1 MRHFKKNHEGFTL
14 LEVII
19 SLAILGIIMA
29 ALLSLFTSDIR
40 LVFNAGQQSEANIEA
55 QKIVDKIYEETISKS
70 VSQLPTE
77 INLIMTNMGLDGQY
91 EKSTSQ
97 ADFNSAYV
105 NKRIRYYLTTETLLS
120 GSTTPVINLKL
131 YYDNGEKYVCIS
143 TPLAN

>member
-1 MRHFKKNHEGFTL
+1 MKHLKNHQGFTL

-29 ALLSLFTSDIR
+29 ALLSLFTSDVR
-40 LVFNAGQQSEANIEA
+40 LVFNAGHQSEANIEA

-77 INLIMTNMGLDGQY
+77 INQILTDMGLDGEY
-91 EKSTSQ
+91 EKSTSLV
-97 ADFNSAYV
+97 DFNSAY
-105 NKRIRYYLTTETLLS
+105 NDKRIRYYLTTEALLS
-120 GSTTPVINLKL
+120 GTSTPVINLKV
-131 YYDNGEKYVCIS
+131 YYDHGDKFVNIS

>member
-1 MRHFKKNHEGFTL
+1 MKRLKNHQGFTL

-29 ALLSLFTSDIR
+29 ALLSLFTSDVR
-40 LVFNAGQQSEANIEA
+40 LVFNAGHQSEANIEA

-77 INLIMTNMGLDGQY
+77 INQILTDMGLDGQY
-91 EKSTSQ
+91 EKATSLV
-97 ADFNSAYV
+97 DFNSAYSD
-105 NKRIRYYLTTETLLS
+105 KRVRYYLTTETLLS
-120 GSTTPVINLKL
+120 GTSIPVINLKV
-131 YYDNGEKYVCIS
+131 YYNLGDKFVNIS